1 MGFLID
7 SLWVSF
13 GFPQDSFLAS
23 VGPFGIPLGF
33 SRDSGVVTHGR
44 PARNLLNVLQDDGLE
59 LAENHGTTHG
69 ELILVDVRTSGTP

>member
-1 MGFLID
+1 MFPSD
-7 SLWVSF
+7 SRKIPFWHGS
-13 GFPQDSFLAS
+13 
-23 VGPFGIPLGF
+23 GPFGIPLGF